1 MKKYFVEHIE
11 LWLSAVGIAIIWIVP
26 LVLPPGGYVE
36 GYWKVVAIT
45 AIAVGIVHGVIFW
58 VMRRRREKKK
68 AETRAQLEAQ
78 KDRLEKRVAK
88 QMGQVQA
95 LSSALTLAEQR
106 ERQAISYVLHD
117 DLQQQLYGIQ
127 MQAHFLLDDAKA
139 QGQEAVREQAG
150 DIYTALGEAVR
161 KTRTL
166 AVELNPPVLPEAGL
180 KAALAWLAHQM
191 EDEYHLHVDV
201 QAEASPTVPSE
212 EMRVLLVRAVRE
224 LLFNVVKHAEVEQAT
239 VRLSHVEP
247 DFIRIDVIDQGVGFC
262 VACAEENKG
271 AVVDPAAGGFGLY
284 SVRERVRL
292 FGGKLEITSERGGG
306 TCATILVP
314 ATAGLPL
321 DAPDLNVFSQPEV
334 EH

>member
-1 MKKYFVEHIE
+1 MKKYFIEHIE
-11 LWLSAVGIAIIWIVP
+11 LWLSALGIAIIWVVP
-26 LVLPPGGYVE
+26 LIVPPGGYVQ

-45 AIAVGIVHGVIFW
+45 AIAVGIVHGGIFW
-58 VMRRRREKKK
+58 VVRKRREKKK

-78 KDRLEKRVAK
+78 KEQLERRVAK

-127 MQAHFLLDDAKA
+127 MQAHFLLDDAKT
-139 QGQEAVREQAG
+139 QGQEAVREHAG
-150 DIYTALGEAVR
+150 DIYTALGEAVQ

-166 AVELNPPVLPEAGL
+166 AIELNPPVLPEAGL
-180 KAALAWLAHQM
+180 QAALAWLAHQM
-191 EDEYHLHVDV
+191 EEEYSLHVDV

-212 EMRVLLVRAVRE
+212 EMRVLLVRTVRE
-224 LLFNVVKHAEVEQAT
+224 LLFNVVKHAEVDQAT
-239 VRLSHVEP
+239 VHLSHVEP

-262 VACAEENKG
+262 VACSEAKG
-271 AVVDPAAGGFGLY
+271 EAADPAVGGFGLY

-292 FGGKLEITSERGGG
+292 FGGELEITSQHGGG

-321 DAPDLNVFSQPEV
+321 DAPNLDVLPQPEN